1 MNSVIEPLLSS
12 EFDQIKDK
20 DERILWTERPKFVPY
35 MFTGTGPAF
44 MLIVFSVVWVIIALN
59 FKQEEGSSTNN
70 WLFLFSIIPLL
81 QGIYIFGKKLFSHSK
96 TVYAFSNK
104 RIMIRSGIV
113 SSSFKVVNYDKI
125 VDMEVTVNMI
135 EKMYKVGSI
144 RFFSGQT
151 KTNDGSTHKLYDRW
165 EAIPEPY
172 EIFKKVKEHYR

>member
-1 MNSVIEPLLSS
+1 MNSVIEPLFST

-20 DERILWTERPKFVPY
+20 DERVLWTERPKLVP
-35 MFTGTGPAF
+35 FLCTGSMISF
-44 MLIVFSVVWVIIALN
+44 YLIGFGIVWIVSSFYA
-59 FKQEEGSSTNN
+59 KTEDGGSMGYF
-70 WLFLFSIIPLL
+70 WLFGLLSIV
-81 QGIYIFGKKLFSHSK
+81 QGIFIFGKKLFSYSK

-104 RIMIRSGIV
+104 RIMIRSGVV

-151 KTNDGSTHKLYDRW
+151 KTDDGSTNKLYDRW